1 MVQVAL
7 NKVWLRPSLII
18 FSTTEPSEQ
27 KWNISSMISTD
38 SGTKVQYTTSATHD
52 FQVGDSVQVLGS
64 STASFNFSSP
74 KIIRNVTS
82 NTFKVDSTAT
92 GTSSTTA
99 TAYGTKWDFGAGPTL
114 YLTDDNRSPLQ
125 MAPERIESKKRMID
139 GTMRSVFVADK
150 YTFSTSWENI
160 SSRKLNG
167 LDEITSDGFG
177 AGIDIKDWYES
188 NYDDF
193 WLVLVYDNDDSGD
206 AGYGG
211 NVEKY
216 NVFFDSF
223 DFTITKRG
231 QYNDLWDVS
240 IGLVE
245 V

>member
-1 MVQVAL
+1 MAQASL
-7 NKVWLRPSLII
+7 SKVWLRPSLII
-18 FSTTEPSEQ
+18 FSTVEPSQ
-27 KWNISSMISTD
+27 QSWAIASITSTD

-52 FQVGDSVQVLGS
+52 LQVGDSVQVSGA
-64 STASFNFSSP
+64 STAGFNFSSP
-74 KIIRNVTS
+74 KIITNVTS
-82 NTFKVDSTAT
+82 NTFKVLSTAT
-92 GTSSTTA
+92 GSTSTA
-99 TAYGTKWDFGAGPTL
+99 TSYGTKWDFGSGSTL

-125 MAPERIESKKRMID
+125 VTPERIESKKRMID

-167 LDEITSDGFG
+167 SDGITSDGFG
-177 AGIDIKDWYES
+177 AGIDIKDWYEA

-193 WLVLVYDNDDSGD
+193 WMILVYDNDDSGD
-206 AGYGG
+206 AGYGA

-223 DFTITKRG
+223 DFTVTKRG
-231 QYNDLWDVS
+231 QFNDLWDVS
-240 IGLVE
+240 IDLVE